1 MASVPQQAAGEPL
14 DESLD
19 PANQSLADAL
29 RKSFRVLKV
38 LMLVLVVLYFLSGW
52 FSVKLGERGIIYR
65 MGRIVGVADGGLAA
79 QAVLGP
85 GWKWSWPFPIDR
97 WQTIQTSERELPL
110 EFMLALTANERS
122 TGVIER
128 KFGTLSPERDDY
140 LVTGDTNI
148 LHASLTIKYRISNV
162 IDYVTNVYP
171 MPDPKATVTSKPFHH
186 YNEYTILRN
195 LARNSVIEAAAKQA
209 VLDIRGSRQD
219 QFLLAVAKSL
229 NRRLQALADRGA
241 SLGITI
247 DLDNGVIAPKGKSGK
262 LEAIMPPRQT
272 QGVFDQVFTAQ
283 TQKSITI
290 QKARSEADALL
301 LVTAGQTHE
310 QIAVAIEEEFALI
323 RRVSAAQAKA
333 DSPGEAESQNLREQM
348 GKQRELTE
356 SLLADASGKVRSIIR
371 GAEVQR
377 DGIVKEARGDYQRF
391 MAVLPEY
398 LNNPRIFMTRLRDET
413 RARAL
418 SDSDVV
424 KMYVP
429 PGAGQYRLHIPQ
441 NSRPGKG
448 KGDESDDS
456 SNVFRIDEPAEL
468 VKPF

>member
-1 MASVPQQAAGEPL
+1 MADVPQQAAGEPL
-14 DESLD
+14 DEALD

-171 MPDPKATVTSKPFHH
+171 MLHVVHSTLDAIRQVQA
-186 YNEYTILRN
+186 
-195 LARNSVIEAAAKQA
+195 LARNSPNPGCDDSARAENGQGHENARRDLQTLSTPSRARGVGAVFPSPSSLLRGQGVRPAK
-209 VLDIRGSRQD
+209 GSP
-219 QFLLAVAKSL
+219 
-229 NRRLQALADRGA
+229 RRLR
-241 SLGITI
+241 
-247 DLDNGVIAPKGKSGK
+247 
-262 LEAIMPPRQT
+262 RQ
-272 QGVFDQVFTAQ
+272 
-283 TQKSITI
+283 
-290 QKARSEADALL
+290 
-301 LVTAGQTHE
+301 
-310 QIAVAIEEEFALI
+310 
-323 RRVSAAQAKA
+323 
-333 DSPGEAESQNLREQM
+333 
-348 GKQRELTE
+348 
-356 SLLADASGKVRSIIR
+356 
-371 GAEVQR
+371 
-377 DGIVKEARGDYQRF
+377 
-391 MAVLPEY
+391 
-398 LNNPRIFMTRLRDET
+398 
-413 RARAL
+413 
-418 SDSDVV
+418 
-424 KMYVP
+424 
-429 PGAGQYRLHIPQ
+429 
-441 NSRPGKG
+441 
-448 KGDESDDS
+448 
-456 SNVFRIDEPAEL
+456 
-468 VKPF
+468 